1 MNRNR
6 DDLSIISVRFSLL
19 GELPKLIYSAARPCE
34 GGTRKDTFI
43 CVKGKMKGKDGKCLF
58 QEGEL
63 TNSRE

>member
-19 GELPKLIYSAARPCE
+19 GELLKLISSAGRLCE
-34 GGTRKDTFI
+34 GGMRKDTFT
-43 CVKGKMKGKDGKCLF
+43 CVKGKMKGKDRKCLF